1 MKTEHTSM
9 KTRLTARHYES
20 TICAV
25 KRNQPIKTHIKNLF
39 TCLGVAQMRS
49 RACRGE
55 ALRSRVLPAL
65 ITGLGLTLATSVT
78 AQTFTTLCSFTAGN
92 TNSSNVYTNSDGA
105 GPNAL
110 ILSGNTLYGTAGGGG
125 TNGNGTV
132 FTVNTDG
139 TGITNLHTFMALSQI
154 YSGTNSDG
162 AAPLARVILSGN
174 TLYGTAQGGGTNGTG
189 TVFAVHT
196 DGTGFTILHTFTAY
210 SGSTNSDG
218 ATPLAEVILS
228 GNTLYGTA
236 FGGGSAGNGTVFA
249 INTNGT
255 GFTNLY
261 SFSADMDNGNGYYTN
276 SDGFY
281 PQAGLILSGNTLYGT
296 ASGGGGAD
304 NGTIFAVNTNGGGFK
319 TLHSFSAS
327 PFGTNSDGANPV
339 AGLILSG
346 NTLYGTASGGGTN
359 GFGTVFAFDTD
370 SGTFKTLHSFSAAN
384 STNSSGYYTNSDGE
398 SPQAGL
404 VLSGNT
410 LYGTA
415 SEAGGSGEGTVF
427 AIRTNGTDF
436 KVLHSFTA
444 FSGSQLTNSDG
455 GAPSG
460 LILSGNNL
468 YGTAAGGGTNG
479 SGTVFSI
486 TLPVPPPQLTITLSR
501 TNVILSWPAADTGFT
516 LQSTTNLASPAW
528 ITVSGQFAVTNPITD
543 AKMFFRLMH

>member
-196 DGTGFTILHTFTAY
+196 D
-210 SGSTNSDG
+210 
-218 ATPLAEVILS
+218 
-228 GNTLYGTA
+228 
-236 FGGGSAGNGTVFA
+236 
-249 INTNGT
+249 GT